1 MLYFIPAWYQTDSW
15 SEQEQIWY
23 NNLTHTEFDDTV
35 KQVQLFHRNRIVP
48 FEILLLSYA
57 PNFRHFLHRQGVF
70 RAPYWSCFDAI
81 QEVTTQSMRVFSF
94 YDLAWP
100 EHVRFEY
107 TPFAVVAFLEDKK
120 FAQVDFGES
129 GNPIRVDMFQEN
141 KLCRRNIYDDR
152 GFLSS
157 SIVFEGDSQKYQ
169 DFLTQ
174 TGERKLRLFF
184 SDGHVEI
191 NPESNHY
198 LISFGQMTEE
208 HTFSSLEYAGVADL
222 IQEVLENFLK
232 RTGET
237 DVFCEA
243 MHRRHSDLLASLLA
257 GRRNILSFYGERY
270 DIPEDQKSRQLLQTA
285 GYIVADSVATKE
297 QLVNRLGGELA
308 PIMDI
313 SPYDTREDVGISEQL
328 TVQKVMVP
336 IDGMPREQL
345 LELVSILQ
353 HYMEDRPNVR
363 MCLFTRESSFHN
375 KQQLLE
381 LLEKFEKEDTSKFS
395 VEQCITELEVSRC
408 MQEQRLVVELRK
420 KPELYLQVMCISIG
434 LPQIVMTQTEF
445 VFSGRNGRVIGQLD
459 ELADA
464 MDHYLG
470 NLKHWNFAR
479 MQAYEIGQQ
488 YATKVLVDKW
498 KEVLRTLEQDTCIT
512 TG

>member
-174 TGERKLRLFF
+174 T
-184 SDGHVEI
+184 
-191 NPESNHY
+191 
-198 LISFGQMTEE
+198 
-208 HTFSSLEYAGVADL
+208 
-222 IQEVLENFLK
+222 
-232 RTGET
+232 
-237 DVFCEA
+237 
-243 MHRRHSDLLASLLA
+243 
-257 GRRNILSFYGERY
+257 
-270 DIPEDQKSRQLLQTA
+270 
-285 GYIVADSVATKE
+285 
-297 QLVNRLGGELA
+297 
-308 PIMDI
+308 
-313 SPYDTREDVGISEQL
+313 
-328 TVQKVMVP
+328 
-336 IDGMPREQL
+336 
-345 LELVSILQ
+345 
-353 HYMEDRPNVR
+353 
-363 MCLFTRESSFHN
+363 
-375 KQQLLE
+375 
-381 LLEKFEKEDTSKFS
+381 
-395 VEQCITELEVSRC
+395 
-408 MQEQRLVVELRK
+408 
-420 KPELYLQVMCISIG
+420 
-434 LPQIVMTQTEF
+434 
-445 VFSGRNGRVIGQLD
+445 
-459 ELADA
+459 
-464 MDHYLG
+464 
-470 NLKHWNFAR
+470 
-479 MQAYEIGQQ
+479 
-488 YATKVLVDKW
+488 
-498 KEVLRTLEQDTCIT
+498 
-512 TG
+512 